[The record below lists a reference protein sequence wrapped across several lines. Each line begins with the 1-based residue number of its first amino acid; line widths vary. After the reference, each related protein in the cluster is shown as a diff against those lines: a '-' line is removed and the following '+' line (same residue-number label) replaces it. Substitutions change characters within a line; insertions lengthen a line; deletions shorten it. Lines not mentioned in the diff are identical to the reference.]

1 MLSTD
6 ERVVVLYGVMHSIIR
21 AFGLQQR
28 LQNEREEEWF
38 HLGGGRSGE
47 TSHHRDTSSSS
58 LVRISSAS
66 MPCIRYQTTKT
77 HQIEITYVAKRR
89 VLLIVNHDVYP
100 PSFRSYIIF
109 GDLFLCGSSRS
120 TACFTFRPNR
130 PGRIYSVH
138 WVRLPRK
145 WVLTLIPWCLTM
157 VSRQPKN

>member
-89 VLLIVNHDVYP
+89 VLLTTTSIHHR
-100 PSFRSYIIF
+100 FAHT
-109 GDLFLCGSSRS
+109 GRS
-120 TACFTFRPNR
+120 TARALDAFPGLTFCV
-130 PGRIYSVH
+130 SVAKIP
-138 WVRLPRK
+138 RLN
-145 WVLTLIPWCLTM
+145 
-157 VSRQPKN
+157 SA